1 MRAAVL
7 EKAKTPL
14 AVKDVAAPAPGPGQI
29 GVRVSACGVCRTDL
43 HIVDGELTDA
53 RLPLVPGHQV
63 VGTVAD
69 VGEGA
74 SGFSIGQRVGI
85 PWLGSTDGTCSFCA
99 SGRENL
105 CAQARFTGYDIDG
118 GFAEYAVAD
127 ARFCFP
133 LPAGYSDLQVAPLLC
148 GGLIGYRALR
158 MAGGDARRIGFY
170 GFGSAAHILAQVCR
184 HQGKEVYAFTRP
196 GDVSAASLAL
206 RLGAS
211 WVGDSQQ
218 KPPVPL
224 DAAIVFAPDGAL
236 VPLALRAVERGGSVI
251 CAGIHMSDIPSF
263 SYDILWEERIL
274 RSVANLT
281 RADAREFLA
290 LAPQVP
296 VRTEVE
302 VFPLDRVNEALTRLR
317 TGKIVGSA
325 VIDLAGR
332 RGPGTS

>member
-7 EKAKTPL
+7 ERVRTTVV
-14 AVKDVAAPAPGPGQI
+14 VKNVATPAPGPGQI

-43 HIVDGELTDA
+43 HIVDGELPGPK
-53 RLPLVPGHQV
+53 LPLVLGHQV
-63 VGTVAD
+63 VGTVAEI
-69 VGEGA
+69 GEGV
-74 SGFSIGQRVGI
+74 SGFSRGQKVGI
-85 PWLGSTDGTCSFCA
+85 PWLGYACGTCRYCT

-105 CAQARFTGYDIDG
+105 CEHALFTGYHIDG
-118 GFAEYAVAD
+118 GFADYAVAD

-133 LPAGYSDLQVAPLLC
+133 LPAGYSDLQIAPLLC

-158 MAGGDARRIGFY
+158 MAGREARRIGFY
-170 GFGSAAHILAQVCR
+170 GFGSAAHILTQVCR
-184 HQGKEVYAFTRP
+184 HQRREVYAFTRA

-211 WVGDSQQ
+211 WAGDSQQ

-224 DAAIVFAPDGAL
+224 DAAIVFAPEGAL
-236 VPLALRAVERGGSVI
+236 VPLALQAVERGGSVI

-263 SYDILWEERIL
+263 PYSILWEERSL

-290 LAPQVP
+290 LAPRVP

-302 VFPLDRVNEALTRLR
+302 VFPLEALNDALTSLR
-317 TGKIVGSA
+317 SGRIVGSA
-325 VIDLAGR
+325 VVDLGGR
-332 RGPGTS
+332 